1 MNIFEQFGIKE
12 VANCT
17 LFSIELDDNDE
28 EVYVPVL
35 YLDTLKV
42 STVEKTAS
50 QVSAR
55 GGLGNAELVT
65 WDFGKEIN
73 LTLEDALYTPAS
85 QGMMWAGKYG
95 TKHIKLNGTL
105 TDLRTGEPTNAVL
118 EVESFNDFKQ
128 QSNMYIWNGA
138 KYKVIGDNYSRC
150 RIENGNLCYN
160 YKKETW
166 GVNITGSQTGALSQ
180 DKSISNGIYTFRI
193 DDDKNLKLQSPYE
206 TIYQIDHSVNNVYYV
221 DKVEKV
227 KASQTFVINTDA
239 NLKHSNYRYLPQ
251 YDQTELVVFIDPKTM
266 EPYEPNTDTYTRKDG
281 SIITG
286 NLRVIKQYDIYY
298 KFTRTK
304 APEGTTL
311 GGQIIVDAA
320 HFPGA
325 FKLVGETYARS
336 RNTQK
341 DQRFQFEVPLCKMSS
356 DTNLTLQADGDPT
369 TFSMN
374 LKVLRREDGV
384 MMKLTQYRVEDMK
397 YDGKYVSGSTKIV
410 PQSEI
415 I

>member
-42 STVEKTAS
+42 STIEKTAS

-105 TDLRTGEPTNAVL
+105 TDLRTGEPANAVL

-160 YKKETW
+160 YEKETW

-180 DKSISNGIYTFRI
+180 DKSISNGIYIFRI
-193 DDDKNLKLQSPYE
+193 DDDKNQKLQSPYE
-206 TIYQIDHSVNNVYYV
+206 TIYQIDHSVNNVYYL
-221 DKVEKV
+221 DKIEKV

-239 NLKHSNYRYLPQ
+239 NLKHGNYRYLPQ

-266 EPYEPNTDTYTRKDG
+266 APYEPNTDTYTRKDG

-304 APEGTTL
+304 ATEEQHL
-311 GGQIIVDAA
+311 AA
-320 HFPGA
+320 
-325 FKLVGETYARS
+325 KLLLMLLIFRA
-336 RNTQK
+336 
-341 DQRFQFEVPLCKMSS
+341 LSS
-356 DTNLTLQADGDPT
+356 LLAKLMLAAAIRKKT
-369 TFSMN
+369 SVSN
-374 LKVLRREDGV
+374 LKFL
-384 MMKLTQYRVEDMK
+384 
-397 YDGKYVSGSTKIV
+397 YVR
-410 PQSEI
+410 
-415 I
+415 

>member
-128 QSNMYIWNGA
+128 QNNMYIWNGA

-160 YKKETW
+160 YEKETW
-166 GVNITGSQTGALSQ
+166 GVNIAGSQTGALSQ

-193 DDDKNLKLQSPYE
+193 DDDKNQKLQSPYE
-206 TIYQIDHSVNNVYYV
+206 TIYQIDHSVNNVYYI

-239 NLKHSNYRYLPQ
+239 NLKHGNYRYLPQ

-266 EPYEPNTDTYTRKDG
+266 APYEPNTDTYTRKDG

-304 APEGTTL
+304 ATEGTTL

-325 FKLVGETYARS
+325 FKLVGETYTRS

-341 DQRFQFEVPLCKMSS
+341 DERFQFEIPLCKMSS

-397 YDGKYVSGSTKIV
+397 YDEKYISGSTKIV